1 MESRRYRPKLLRGGK
16 EYTIEYGACI
26 LGGEQPR
33 FRQFVTRTPQPTL
46 GDAFFLPAILA
57 VVMARTVELD
67 DELVERLEGHLEED
81 ETIEELIEELVN
93 IYEQEGR
100 FTDQGL

>member
-1 MESRRYRPKLLRGGK
+1 M
-16 EYTIEYGACI
+16 
-26 LGGEQPR
+26 
-33 FRQFVTRTPQPTL
+33 V
-46 GDAFFLPAILA
+46 
-57 VVMARTVELD
+57 RTVELD

>member
-1 MESRRYRPKLLRGGK
+1 
-16 EYTIEYGACI
+16 
-26 LGGEQPR
+26 
-33 FRQFVTRTPQPTL
+33 
-46 GDAFFLPAILA
+46 
-57 VVMARTVELD
+57 MAQEIKLD
-67 DELVERLEGHLEED
+67 DELLDRLEGHLEDD